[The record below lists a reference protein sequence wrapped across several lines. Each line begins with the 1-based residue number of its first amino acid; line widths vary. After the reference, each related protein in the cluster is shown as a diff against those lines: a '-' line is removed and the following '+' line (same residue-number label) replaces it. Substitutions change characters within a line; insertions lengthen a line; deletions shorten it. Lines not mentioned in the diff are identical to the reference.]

1 MLRRGFSP
9 AHAYAPNLAPMVDV
23 VMVILVF
30 FMLGT
35 SLAVT
40 EGVLPTELPSQIGP
54 QGKAEINIVPLVRI
68 FLSVAPNGAGCEIR
82 VMERDLP
89 TNSFSALRTHLREK
103 RIAGAD
109 PTGRILIAAE
119 SEVTYQSVISAMD
132 ACVRAG
138 FSNIQFSVSLDL
150 AAGEE

>member
-1 MLRRGFSP
+1 MLHRGFSP

-54 QGKAEINIVPLVRI
+54 QGEAEISIVPTVRI
-68 FLSVAPNGAGCEIR
+68 YLWVSADGAGCRIR
-82 VMERDLP
+82 VMDEAMP
-89 TNSFSALRTHLREK
+89 TNSFSALRAYLRDK

-109 PTGRILIAAE
+109 PTGRVLITAE

-138 FSNIQFSVSLDL
+138 FSNIQFSVSLDVT
-150 AAGEE
+150 AGAE